1 VAQALRVLL
10 ATDLA
15 ARGLHVEGLPVV
27 VNFDL
32 PRSAADYTHRIGRT
46 ARAGVAGLAVS
57 FVSADTEP
65 HFRLIERRQGRRV
78 PREGVPGFEPQDV
91 AQPAVP
97 GVGGIKGRGRSRKD
111 RLREAAQ
118 RAGEG

>member
-1 VAQALRVLL
+1 
-10 ATDLA
+10 
-15 ARGLHVEGLPVV
+15 
-27 VNFDL
+27 
-32 PRSAADYTHRIGRT
+32 
-46 ARAGVAGLAVS
+46 
-57 FVSADTEP
+57 VSADTEA

-78 PREGVPGFEPQDV
+78 PRERVPGFEPQDV
-91 AQPAVP
+91 AQPAAP